1 MNHLRFGIAF
11 AIVFS
16 VIVFASCGADNLVAP
31 AAEQNQDIQQCQSFD
46 ELMPNFVKALETGRT
61 ENLKTLVETQLTT
74 SDREGVPP
82 PINEVL
88 RAVFRTLSRFAMQPP
103 EPGALSGE
111 FCAPTSAPPPLTQA
125 NALCEIRR
133 SLDTLVHQGKGLD
146 AIGLIEPRL
155 QVIINYITGTGT
167 DCKGRPRKSHYEVAN
182 VVSTFCAQ
190 DFNCQLTSGL
200 DSVIAI
206 TDYVNTAEGKLLVQH
221 LNVLLERPSLAGT
234 LNTSALREEDVVTIV
249 KLLIP
254 AISNA
259 DGAQLRNAFDQLPL
273 PAELKNDLKPLV
285 DDLVVL
291 VGHAEITT
299 PLRQALNC
307 YTNKDRNY
315 DMVRMLYRITLEEE
329 CAPFSLAELTAA
341 VKQLQEVDKRGSLIF
356 IAGTLAR
363 AVREDELAIDSAA
376 NVCRTIMTTQK
387 TAGQTRSNAELAL
400 PVAGELVQNGV
411 VNEGIC
417 AIDTLL
423 FGCAGDSQPACR

>member
-1 MNHLRFGIAF
+1 MTHLRFALALTVFF
-11 AIVFS
+11 AV
-16 VIVFASCGADNLVAP
+16 VIFASCGAEDLVAP
-31 AAEQNQDIQQCQSFD
+31 EAERRQDIAQCRGFD
-46 ELMPNFVKALETGRT
+46 QLMPNFVRALETGRT
-61 ENLKTLVETQLTT
+61 ENLKTLVETQLQQ

-88 RAVFRTLSRFAMQPP
+88 RAVFRTLSRFASKPP
-103 EPGALSGE
+103 EPGAPDGE
-111 FCAPTSAPPPLTQA
+111 FCAPTASPPPLSQA
-125 NALCEIRR
+125 NELCEMRR

-146 AIGLIEPRL
+146 AISLLEPRL
-155 QVIINYITGTGT
+155 QVILNYITGTGA
-167 DCKGRPRKSHYEVAN
+167 DCKGRPRTAHYEVSN

-200 DSVIAI
+200 DSVIAF
-206 TDYVNTAEGKLLVQH
+206 TDYVNTPEGKLLVEH

-234 LNTSALREEDVVTIV
+234 LNTSALREDDMVTIV
-249 KLLIP
+249 RVLIP
-254 AISNA
+254 AIANA
-259 DGAQLRNAFDQLPL
+259 DGPQLRNAFTQLPL
-273 PAELKNDLKPLV
+273 SDELKTDLQPIV

-291 VGHAEITT
+291 VGHQELMS
-299 PLRQALNC
+299 PVRQALNC

-315 DMVRMLYRITLEEE
+315 DLIRMLYRISIEEE
-329 CAPFSLAELTAA
+329 CAPFSLVELTAA

-376 NVCRTIMTTQK
+376 NVCRTILTTQRS
-387 TAGQTRSNAELAL
+387 AGQTRSNAELAL

-423 FGCAGDSQPACR
+423 FGCAGDTQPACR

>member
-1 MNHLRFGIAF
+1 MTHLRFALALTVFF
-11 AIVFS
+11 AV
-16 VIVFASCGADNLVAP
+16 VIFASCGAEDLVAP
-31 AAEQNQDIQQCQSFD
+31 EAERRQDIAQCRGFD
-46 ELMPNFVKALETGRT
+46 QLMPNFVRALETGRT
-61 ENLKTLVETQLTT
+61 ENLKTLVETQLQQ

-88 RAVFRTLSRFAMQPP
+88 RAVFRTLSRFASKPP
-103 EPGALSGE
+103 EPGAPDGE
-111 FCAPTSAPPPLTQA
+111 FCAPTASPPPLSQA
-125 NALCEIRR
+125 NELCEMRR

-146 AIGLIEPRL
+146 AISLLEPRL
-155 QVIINYITGTGT
+155 QVILNYITGTGT
-167 DCKGRPRKSHYEVAN
+167 DCKGRPRTAHYEVSN

-200 DSVIAI
+200 DSVIAF
-206 TDYVNTAEGKLLVQH
+206 TDYVNTPEGKLLVEH

-234 LNTSALREEDVVTIV
+234 LNTSALREDDMVTIV
-249 KLLIP
+249 RVLIP
-254 AISNA
+254 AIANA
-259 DGAQLRNAFDQLPL
+259 DGPQLRNAFTQLPL
-273 PAELKNDLKPLV
+273 SDELKTDLQPIV

-291 VGHAEITT
+291 VGHQELMS
-299 PLRQALNC
+299 PVRQALNC

-315 DMVRMLYRITLEEE
+315 DLIRMLYRISIEEE
-329 CAPFSLAELTAA
+329 CAPFSLVELTAA

-376 NVCRTIMTTQK
+376 NVCRTILTTQRS
-387 TAGQTRSNAELAL
+387 AGQTRSNAELAL

-423 FGCAGDSQPACR
+423 FGCAGDTQPACR

>member
-1 MNHLRFGIAF
+1 MNHLRFALALTIF
-11 AIVFS
+11 FT
-16 VIVFASCGADNLVAP
+16 VIVFASCGAENLVAP
-31 AAEQNQDIQQCQSFD
+31 PAEQNQDIQQCRGFD
-46 ELMPNFVKALETGRT
+46 QLMPNFVKALDTGRT
-61 ENLKTLVETQLTT
+61 ENLKTLVETQLQQ

-88 RAVFRTLSRFAMQPP
+88 RAVFRTLSRFAMKPP
-103 EPGALSGE
+103 EPGAPAGE
-111 FCAPTSAPPPLTQA
+111 FCAPTASPPPLSQA
-125 NALCEIRR
+125 NELCEIRR

-155 QVIINYITGTGT
+155 QVILNYITGTGA
-167 DCKGRPRKSHYEVAN
+167 DCKGRPRTAHYEVSS

-206 TDYVNTAEGKLLVQH
+206 TDYVNTPEGKLLVEH
-221 LNVLLERPSLAGT
+221 INVLLERPSLSGV
-234 LNTSALREEDVVTIV
+234 LNTSALQEEDMVTIV

-254 AISNA
+254 AIANA
-259 DGAQLRNAFDQLPL
+259 NGPQLRNAFDQLPL
-273 PAELKNDLKPLV
+273 PAELKADLQPIV

-291 VGHAEITT
+291 VGRTEITT

-315 DMVRMLYRITLEEE
+315 DLVRMLYRISIEEACE
-329 CAPFSLAELTAA
+329 PFSLVALTDA
-341 VKQLQEVDKRGSLIF
+341 VKQLQAVDQRGSLIF

-376 NVCRTIMTTQK
+376 NVCRTILTTQRS
-387 TAGQTRSNAELAL
+387 AGQTRSNAELAL

-411 VNEGIC
+411 VNEAIC
-417 AIDTLL
+417 AMDTLL

>member
-1 MNHLRFGIAF
+1 MTHLRFALALTVFF
-11 AIVFS
+11 AV
-16 VIVFASCGADNLVAP
+16 VIFASCGAEELVAP
-31 AAEQNQDIQQCQSFD
+31 EAERRQDIAQCRGFD
-46 ELMPNFVKALETGRT
+46 QLMPNFVRALETGRT
-61 ENLKTLVETQLTT
+61 ENLKTLVETQLQQ

-88 RAVFRTLSRFAMQPP
+88 RAVFRTLSRFASKPP
-103 EPGALSGE
+103 EPGAPDGE
-111 FCAPTSAPPPLTQA
+111 FCAPTASPPPLSQA
-125 NALCEIRR
+125 NELCEMRR

-146 AIGLIEPRL
+146 AISLLEPRL
-155 QVIINYITGTGT
+155 QVILNYITGTGT
-167 DCKGRPRKSHYEVAN
+167 DCKGRPRTAHYEVSN

-200 DSVIAI
+200 DSVIAF
-206 TDYVNTAEGKLLVQH
+206 TDYVNTPEGKLLVEH

-234 LNTSALREEDVVTIV
+234 LNTSALREDDMVTIV
-249 KLLIP
+249 RVLIP
-254 AISNA
+254 AIANA
-259 DGAQLRNAFDQLPL
+259 DGPQLRNAFTQLPL
-273 PAELKNDLKPLV
+273 SDELKTDLQPIV

-291 VGHAEITT
+291 VGHQELMS
-299 PLRQALNC
+299 PVRQALNC

-315 DMVRMLYRITLEEE
+315 DLIRMLYRISIEEE
-329 CAPFSLAELTAA
+329 CAPFSLVELTAA

-376 NVCRTIMTTQK
+376 NVCRTILTTQRS
-387 TAGQTRSNAELAL
+387 AGQTRSNAELAL

-423 FGCAGDSQPACR
+423 FGCAGDTQPACR